1 MKYLYFLRQQFLEP
15 ILALPY
21 KEELTDE
28 EVLNCRQIIY
38 NLVGFEAR
46 NEPLTL
52 PVSGHRLKGNKKE
65 DQYRLLW
72 TELEL
77 LLETGPRS
85 AGHNAI
91 LQCVRECRSEDRLCF
106 VEKCEADASAEALR
120 GDSTKWA
127 SIIKATT
134 DSPMSPPGTNAELIN
149 LTKAKAIFFPNNGT
163 RYSINVSISS

>member
-1 MKYLYFLRQQFLEP
+1 MCRLQFLEP

-21 KEELTDE
+21 KDELTEE
-28 EVLNCRQIIY
+28 EVVNCRTIIY
-38 NLVGFEAR
+38 NLVGYESR

-106 VEKCEADASAEALR
+106 VEQAEGDAAVEALR
-120 GDSTKWA
+120 GELSHQA
-127 SIIKATT
+127 AAFKATT
-134 DSPMSPPGTNAELIN
+134 DSPMSPPGSNAELIN
-149 LTKAKAIFFPNNGT
+149 LTKNKATFFPTTGT
-163 RYSINVSISS
+163 R